1 MLGKWITQ
9 QPPYLKCL
17 SIYIKNIM
25 NLCLKIMPILF
36 CQILNPFDNL
46 HLIGIAS
53 RTIDLAVSI
62 KVIIELFGLVSKNC
76 VPV

>member
-1 MLGKWITQ
+1 M
-9 QPPYLKCL
+9 
-17 SIYIKNIM
+17 
-25 NLCLKIMPILF
+25 
-36 CQILNPFDNL
+36 LNPFDNL
-46 HLIGIAS
+46 HLIGMAS

>member
-1 MLGKWITQ
+1 MDNTTASIPKMFK
-9 QPPYLKCL
+9 YLCQK
-17 SIYIKNIM
+17 YHEYMFK
-25 NLCLKIMPILF
+25 MPFLF
-36 CQILNPFDNL
+36 CEMSNPFDNL
-46 HLIGIAS
+46 HLIGMAS

>member
-1 MLGKWITQ
+1 MDNTTASIPKMFK
-9 QPPYLKCL
+9 YLYQK
-17 SIYIKNIM
+17 YHGYMFKKK
-25 NLCLKIMPILF
+25 KIVF
-36 CQILNPFDNL
+36 CQMLNPFDNL
-46 HLIGIAS
+46 HLIGMAS

>member
-1 MLGKWITQ
+1 MDI
-9 QPPYLKCL
+9 YLK
-17 SIYIKNIM
+17 
-25 NLCLKIMPILF
+25 ILF
-36 CQILNPFDNL
+36 CQMLNPFDNL
-46 HLIGIAS
+46 HLIGMAS

>member
-1 MLGKWITQ
+1 MDNTTASIPKMFK
-9 QPPYLKCL
+9 YLYQK
-17 SIYIKNIM
+17 YNEFM
-25 NLCLKIMPILF
+25 FENMPILF

>member
-1 MLGKWITQ
+1 MDNTTASIPKMFK
-9 QPPYLKCL
+9 YLYQKYHGD
-17 SIYIKNIM
+17 IFK
-25 NLCLKIMPILF
+25 KILF
-36 CQILNPFDNL
+36 CQMLNPFDNL
-46 HLIGIAS
+46 HLIGMAS